1 MEYNLKHLEFL
12 IILLEEEIVQEDL
25 LSIQELRALG
35 LGNLYKLLI
44 KG

>member
-12 IILLEEEIVQEDL
+12 IILLEEEILQEDL
-25 LSIQELRALG
+25 LLIQELRALG
-35 LGNLYKLLI
+35 LGNLYQLLI